1 MKLLIVRHGK
11 TEWNIQKKLQ
21 GKADIELSEE
31 GRFQA
36 KETSKLLEGEK
47 IDLIISSPLKRAVQ
61 TAEIINENRKI
72 PMIIDDRI
80 SERNF
85 GVYEGRDVTTFD
97 FNEFWSFKYPKDFEG
112 AETLKDFFERVYK
125 FLDELKEKY
134 KDKRILLVTHGG
146 VSIPVNCYFNGI
158 PDEDNIFFL
167 CMNNCEVA
175 KFKDE

>member
-1 MKLLIVRHGK
+1 MEILIVRHGK
-11 TEWNIQKKLQ
+11 TDWNIQKKLQ
-21 GKADIELSEE
+21 GRVDIELNEI
-31 GRFQA
+31 GKMQA
-36 KETSKLLEGEK
+36 RETAQLLEKEN
-47 IDLIISSPLKRAVQ
+47 IDLIISSPLKRAIQ
-61 TAEIINENRKI
+61 TAEIINESRNI
-72 PMIIDDRI
+72 PVVIDERI
-80 SERNF
+80 AERNF
-85 GVYEGRDVTTFD
+85 GVYEGRDVTIFD

-112 AETLKDFFERVYK
+112 AETLDDFFERVYT

-175 KFKDE
+175 KFKNE

>member
-1 MKLLIVRHGK
+1 MEILIVRHGK
-11 TEWNIQKKLQ
+11 TDWNIQKKLQ
-21 GKADIELSEE
+21 GRVDIELNEI
-31 GRFQA
+31 GKVQA
-36 KETSKLLEGEK
+36 RETAQLLENEN
-47 IDLIISSPLKRAVQ
+47 IDLIISSPLKRAIQ
-61 TAEIINENRKI
+61 TAEIINESRNI
-72 PMIIDDRI
+72 PVIIDERI
-80 SERNF
+80 AERNF

-112 AETLKDFFERVYK
+112 AETLDDFFERVYT

-167 CMNNCEVA
+167 CMNNCEVV
-175 KFKDE
+175 KFKNE

>member
-1 MKLLIVRHGK
+1 MEILIVRHGK
-11 TEWNIQKKLQ
+11 TDWNIQKKLQ
-21 GKADIELSEE
+21 GRVDIELNEI
-31 GRFQA
+31 GKMQA
-36 KETSKLLEGEK
+36 RETAQLLENEN
-47 IDLIISSPLKRAVQ
+47 IDLIISSPLKRAIQ
-61 TAEIINENRKI
+61 TAEIINESRNI
-72 PMIIDDRI
+72 PVIIDERI
-80 SERNF
+80 AERNF

-112 AETLKDFFERVYK
+112 AETLDDFFERVYT

>member
-1 MKLLIVRHGK
+1 MEILIVRHGK

-21 GKADIELSEE
+21 GRVDIELNEL
-31 GRFQA
+31 GKMQA
-36 KETSKLLEGEK
+36 RETAQLLENEN
-47 IDLIISSPLKRAVQ
+47 IDLIISSPLKRAIQ
-61 TAEIINENRKI
+61 TAEIINDSRNI
-72 PMIIDDRI
+72 PMIIDERI
-80 SERNF
+80 AERNF

-112 AETLKDFFERVYK
+112 AETLDTFFKRVYT

-134 KDKRILLVTHGG
+134 KYKRILLVTHGG